1 MMVEARK
8 WQLLVRRPYQHP
20 DISANPEPEKIYPTE
35 GKPFKKGEKRPPAN
49 FADVVKMLGQYSRH
63 LKDLEGVSIP
73 EIIMVNE
80 MVSMYRWISNQF
92 MAGLR
97 KDLLS
102 EEEMEQIL
110 EERYKK

>member
-1 MMVEARK
+1 
-8 WQLLVRRPYQHP
+8 
-20 DISANPEPEKIYPTE
+20 
-35 GKPFKKGEKRPPAN
+35 
-49 FADVVKMLGQYSRH
+49 MLGQYSRH

-102 EEEMEQIL
+102 EEKMEQIL
-110 EERYKK
+110 EERNKK